1 MLRPRRTCGS
11 GVHLGV
17 IGRCYGEN
25 VKLVMQVKLP
35 PTPEQAAALQ
45 ATLRACNTAASDV
58 AVVARKI
65 GVYRNYDLRKHVYA
79 AIKADYALGAQ
90 AAQHVIKK
98 TVDAYATLKANITAG
113 RLGKPGSIRRRRAE
127 TNPVAFGWD
136 AAQPYDARMLS
147 WQTDSQTVSIWTVRG
162 RLKGITYTGSA
173 DQLKAV
179 VASKV
184 GESDLVHRDSMWF
197 LYASVEVA
205 EPQLIDPQGFL
216 GVDLGI
222 ANIAYDSDATRH
234 AGNRLNGYRR
244 RQLRLRRRLQ
254 AKNTKSARRLLARR
268 NKKEARHAAN
278 VNHRIAK
285 TIVTEAART
294 GRGIAVEQLTG
305 IRERV
310 RLRKPQRVTLSSW
323 SFHQL
328 GSFLTY
334 KARRAG
340 IPLVVVDPRYTSQT
354 CHGCGHR
361 DKRNRP
367 DQETFHCRSCGV
379 VAHADHNA
387 ALNIAQ
393 RGVEDW
399 GAVNRPHAA
408 SPCIQQGN

>member
-1 MLRPRRTCGS
+1 
-11 GVHLGV
+11 
-17 IGRCYGEN
+17 
-25 VKLVMQVKLP
+25 VKLVVRVKLL
-35 PTPEQAAALQ
+35 PTPEQAAALD

-58 AVVARKI
+58 AATARET
-65 GVYRNYDLRKHVYA
+65 GTYRNYDLRKHVYA
-79 AIKADYALGAQ
+79 RIKDDYGLGAQ

-98 TVDAYATLKANITAG
+98 VADAYTTMKANLKAG
-113 RLGKPGSIRRRRAE
+113 RYGKPGSKRRGNVE
-127 TNPVAFGWD
+127 TNPVRFRWN

-147 WQTDSQTVSIWTVRG
+147 WQTDARTVSIWTTCG
-162 RLKGITYTGSA
+162 RLKGVAYTGSA

-179 VASKV
+179 ATSKV
-184 GESDLVHRDSMWF
+184 GESDLVHRDGMWF
-197 LYASVEVA
+197 LYASIEVA
-205 EPQLIDPQGFL
+205 EPELIDPAGFL
-216 GVDLGI
+216 GVDMGI
-222 ANIAYDSDATRH
+222 ANIAYDCDGTRY
-234 AGNRLNGYRR
+234 AGDRLNGYRR
-244 RQLRLRRRLQ
+244 RQLRLRKRLQ
-254 AKNTKSARRLLARR
+254 VKGSKSARRLLARR

-285 TIVTEAART
+285 TIVTEAVRT

-310 RLRKPQRVTLSSW
+310 RLRKPQRVTLHSW

-328 GSFLTY
+328 GGFLAY

-340 IPLVVVDPRYTSQT
+340 VPLVEVDPRYTSQT
-354 CHGCGHR
+354 CHRCGHR

-393 RGVEDW
+393 RGVEGW

-408 SPCIQQGN
+408 SPCIQ